1 MVKLPTI
8 TYDKVASSALSIV
21 GGPYIP
27 NALIA
32 ILPLSHK
39 RYETWVFG
47 IVLNRL
53 QAVGF
58 LRPAKSLLLLSRV
71 WVRRL
76 RYVSERLIMTVR
88 DEAPTSSSS
97 ANRTGLQRMAF
108 DFHSPSFKVETWFS
122 YLTPDTARISS
133 GPCARFY
140 SHSEDSHI
148 ILLVSSE
155 NIPGLTVRCML
166 KTEAGPHTTNV
177 QLREAQFITELSG
190 LVPSE
195 FSKNRVRE
203 LQTNLRPCNNTN
215 FTVMPLGPVI
225 RIALR
230 PLAVEQST
238 ASTDFVVAARY
249 RVGMVYEEITDS
261 PCEV

>member
-1 MVKLPTI
+1 MDADCSLFFIQIGHLYRSRAVTRRYDQAILSEDWLHGMLNPPFAIPKDISYLKLIPIPRHTSEDNHYLQLVRSGVRVKLPTI

-71 WVRRL
+71 WVGRL
-76 RYVSERLIMTVR
+76 RHVSERLIMTVR
-88 DEAPTSSSS
+88 DEAPISSSG
-97 ANRTGLQRMAF
+97 ANRTGLQRVAF
-108 DFHSPSFKVETWFS
+108 HFHRPSFKVEIWFS

-140 SHSEDSHI
+140 
-148 ILLVSSE
+148 
-155 NIPGLTVRCML
+155 
-166 KTEAGPHTTNV
+166 
-177 QLREAQFITELSG
+177 
-190 LVPSE
+190 
-195 FSKNRVRE
+195 
-203 LQTNLRPCNNTN
+203 
-215 FTVMPLGPVI
+215 
-225 RIALR
+225 
-230 PLAVEQST
+230 
-238 ASTDFVVAARY
+238 
-249 RVGMVYEEITDS
+249 
-261 PCEV
+261 